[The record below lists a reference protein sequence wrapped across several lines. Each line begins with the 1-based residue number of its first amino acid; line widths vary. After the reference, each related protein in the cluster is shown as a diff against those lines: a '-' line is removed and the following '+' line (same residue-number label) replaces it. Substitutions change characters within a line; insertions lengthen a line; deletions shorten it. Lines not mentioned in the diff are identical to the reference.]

1 MPEQTGMDLGP
12 PDLREQIQEVEREI
26 ALRRVVYPRWVEAGR
41 LSQAK
46 ADRQIAVME
55 AVAAS
60 LIQLHAIRRGLT
72 VVIEKALDA
81 KQPKDTP

>member
-1 MPEQTGMDLGP
+1 MAELDLGP

-26 ALRRVVYPRWVEAGR
+26 VLRRVVCPRWVEAGR

-60 LIQLHAIRRGLT
+60 LIQMHAIRTGLT
-72 VVIEKALDA
+72 AVIEKALNP
-81 KQPKDTP
+81 KQPKDTL